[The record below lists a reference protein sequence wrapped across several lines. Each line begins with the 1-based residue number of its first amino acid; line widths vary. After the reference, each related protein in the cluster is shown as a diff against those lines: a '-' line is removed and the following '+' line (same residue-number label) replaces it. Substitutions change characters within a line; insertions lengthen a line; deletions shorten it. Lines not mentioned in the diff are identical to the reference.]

1 MGQQRKAAAAW
12 YAMMSSMSSVEN
24 STDLF
29 VHSSVFLFIY
39 AFLNLSMHP
48 FVDHAC
54 IEDYRLCQVS
64 EIHRQVSMAPD
75 RLASDCKLYQ
85 SPQNNQVWLQ
95 SQFCKSGTERNPIKC
110 WKILSPDNRASE
122 QITTSILAVTTSL
135 TLCQHSAWH
144 SIGKQL
150 FKSAVIPRYSLS
162 KGLCH

>member
-54 IEDYRLCQVS
+54 IEDYRLC
-64 EIHRQVSMAPD
+64 
-75 RLASDCKLYQ
+75 
-85 SPQNNQVWLQ
+85 
-95 SQFCKSGTERNPIKC
+95 
-110 WKILSPDNRASE
+110 
-122 QITTSILAVTTSL
+122 
-135 TLCQHSAWH
+135 
-144 SIGKQL
+144 
-150 FKSAVIPRYSLS
+150 
-162 KGLCH
+162 